1 MPAAQLSLRARDD
14 LLAAARWIA
23 KDNRAAA
30 RALRDAVAHAAARIG
45 DHPMIGVVRPDLAAN
60 SIRFVYLTGF
70 PYVLVYNSARTP
82 PLILRVLHGARDL
95 PEVLRG
101 L

>member
-1 MPAAQLSLRARDD
+1 VS
-14 LLAAARWIA
+14 WIA

-30 RALRDAVAHAAARIG
+30 QALRDAVVRAADRIG
-45 DHPMIGVVRPDLAAN
+45 SANTPGSASFGLTWRLMAADN
-60 SIRFVYLTGF
+60 VRFVYLTGF
-70 PYVLVYNSARTP
+70 PYVIVYNSERVP
-82 PLILRVLHGARDL
+82 PLILRFLHGARDL